1 MGMAGGAYQGDK
13 DREQFALQAAQL
25 ASQRRAQDM
34 AHQRAQ
40 AQLEEQARQADM
52 ADARANRAMDIQEQ
66 GNQLRADQQNAML
79 QERMRQNDMMDASR
93 QRGLDIRDQ
102 IAAARQRAQ
111 DARLAKL
118 AGQND
123 IFGQFQQVCDAEQK
137 QTKARQARGQ
147 ATMAS
152 MMKMGMLKGGIVPMA
167 AINFANRQFGF
178 DGKSQAI
185 GAAGFMQN
193 GNFFIDFL
201 KKDPQSGQISRNTQ
215 VFNYEDMG
223 RVLYS
228 QAGIFDNKDRQQWRD
243 GMAKRGYSAQEI
255 NSMAGMNAIAI
266 EQLDD
271 AGRQRLEAG
280 FADPTATNDDWK
292 AQYTRRKQEIDLA
305 LAERKLAKQL
315 GQSGLT
321 PAQKYALYHFNEFAQ
336 PQAHEATQEDVAAGR
351 AKKVGDQV
359 YTQTTPDQAFKA
371 AVEFFNKN
379 AQTSDPA
386 VNPVQR
392 DPNAQPPPSDE
403 SQAGQG
409 GGQQEVEEDYGYGQR
424 PDGTNKGRGWLGE
437 LKLPD
442 GGVATE
448 YSVGVNIGGKEMDI
462 PTLVPTLTQEEVDTM
477 VNDIIPNR
485 KPVPKTIVDK
495 AAMHAKQMLSEGRSV
510 FATGDDSPASPA
522 KSSPS
527 NSVGQDE
534 LDFGGAAD
542 PEDKSVGQ
550 DELDFGVV
558 EEPEAPE
565 SSPEASVEG
574 GDAPVQAAEGGE
586 VAPPPPAQAK
596 PPADEPKSMAGAAG
610 GVSGEGGEETED
622 DKLKD
627 NPFAKWVKRGKARK

>member
-13 DREQFALQAAQL
+13 DRAQFALQAAQL
-25 ASQRRAQDM
+25 AAQRRAQDM

-40 AQLEEQARQADM
+40 DQLEEQRRQADM

-66 GNQLRADQQNAML
+66 GNQLRADQQNAAL
-79 QERMRQNDMMDASR
+79 QERMRQNDLMDASR

-102 IAAARQRAQ
+102 IAAARQQAQ

-152 MMKMGMLKGGIVPMA
+152 MMKMGMLKGGTVPMA
-167 AINFANRQFGF
+167 ALNFANRQFGF

-201 KKDPQSGQISRNTQ
+201 QKDPQSGQIARNTQ

-228 QAGIFDNKDRQQWRD
+228 QAGVFDNKDRQQWRE

-255 NSMAGMNAIAI
+255 NAMAGMNASAI

-292 AQYTRRKQEIDLA
+292 AQYTRRKQEIDLQ

-315 GQSGLT
+315 GQNGLT
-321 PAQKYALYHFNEFAQ
+321 PAQKYALYHFNEFTQ
-336 PQAHEATQEDVAAGR
+336 PQAHEATQEDVNAGR

-379 AQTSDPA
+379 AQNADPA
-386 VNPVQR
+386 VNPGQS
-392 DPNAQPPPSDE
+392 DPNAQPPPSADPAGTGAAKPPAEEQEDPE
-403 SQAGQG
+403 SPEEP
-409 GGQQEVEEDYGYGQR
+409 EVEAPEDE
-424 PDGTNKGRGWLGE
+424 GE
-437 LKLPD
+437 APKEPI
-442 GGVATE
+442 
-448 YSVGVNIGGKEMDI
+448 VGSG
-462 PTLVPTLTQEEVDTM
+462 
-477 VNDIIPNR
+477 
-485 KPVPKTIVDK
+485 
-495 AAMHAKQMLSEGRSV
+495 AAAP
-510 FATGDDSPASPA
+510 GDNA
-522 KSSPS
+522 
-527 NSVGQDE
+527 VGQDE
-534 LDFGGAAD
+534 LDFGGVAE
-542 PEDKSVGQ
+542 PET
-550 DELDFGVV
+550 
-558 EEPEAPE
+558 PEAP
-565 SSPEASVEG
+565 
-574 GDAPVQAAEGGE
+574 AEGGE
-586 VAPPPPAQAK
+586 GGEAPVPAGEGGEGAPPPPPAQAQ
-596 PPADEPKSMAGAAG
+596 PPAEEPKSMAGAAG
-610 GVSGEGGEETED
+610 GVPGEGDEKPEEE
-622 DKLKD
+622 KPSD